1 MKQIIFSMKK
11 DLVNYL
17 HTKYGRCL
25 KEGTIRLP
33 MNSTLYYIVEELL
46 AVSPRRSYVRPEGNI
61 AFSIPS
67 LGDVD
72 NKKIVKYHVI
82 SRENARLLERRIE
95 MEMRVELYDLM
106 KENRRRNIT
115 YIKTLEEFMRKYNLM
130 DTTED
135 SFLKGFQRWRKRL
148 R

>member
-1 MKQIIFSMKK
+1 MKQIVFSMKQ

-25 KEGTIRLP
+25 KEGAIRLP
-33 MNSTLYYIVEELL
+33 MNSTLYYIVDELL

-67 LGDVD
+67 LGDTD

-106 KENRRRNIT
+106 KENRRRHIT

>member
-1 MKQIIFSMKK
+1 MKQIVFSMKQ

-25 KEGTIRLP
+25 KEGAIRLP
-33 MNSTLYYIVEELL
+33 MNSTLYYVVDELL

-67 LGDVD
+67 LGDAD

-106 KENRRRNIT
+106 KENRRRHIT

>member
-1 MKQIIFSMKK
+1 MKLIVFSMKQ

-25 KEGTIRLP
+25 KEGAIRLP
-33 MNSTLYYIVEELL
+33 MNSTLYYVVDELL

-67 LGDVD
+67 LGDAD

>member
-1 MKQIIFSMKK
+1 MKQLVLSMKQ

-25 KEGTIRLP
+25 KEGVIRLP
-33 MNSTLYYIVEELL
+33 MNSTLYYVVDELL
-46 AVSPRRSYVRPEGNI
+46 AMSPRRSFVRPEGNI

-67 LGDVD
+67 LGGGD
-72 NKKIVKYHVI
+72 KKIEKYHVI
-82 SRENARLLERRIE
+82 SEENVRLLERRIE
-95 MEMRVELYDLM
+95 KEMRVELYDLM
-106 KENRRRNIT
+106 KENRRHNIT

-130 DTTED
+130 ETKED

>member
-1 MKQIIFSMKK
+1 MKIIILPMKQ

-25 KEGTIRLP
+25 KEGVIRLP
-33 MNSTLYYIVEELL
+33 LNSALYYVVDELL

-67 LGDVD
+67 LCGGD
-72 NKKIVKYHVI
+72 NKKIVKYPVI
-82 SRENARLLERRIE
+82 NKENARLLERRVE

-106 KENRRRNIT
+106 KENRRRNIP
-115 YIKTLEEFMRKYNLM
+115 YIKTLEEFMRKYNLT
-130 DTTED
+130 DTTEE
-135 SFLKGFQRWRKRL
+135 SFLKGFQRWRKRFG
-148 R
+148 

>member
-1 MKQIIFSMKK
+1 MKQIVFSMKQ

-25 KEGTIRLP
+25 KEGVIRLP
-33 MNSTLYYIVEELL
+33 MNSTLYYVVDELL
-46 AVSPRRSYVRPEGNI
+46 AVSPHRSYVRPEGNI

-67 LGDVD
+67 LGDAD

-115 YIKTLEEFMRKYNLM
+115 YIKTLEDFMRKYNLM
-130 DTTED
+130 DTSED